1 MEVNNLMNPIG
12 YSYLNKH
19 YKLLLPK
26 LGIEVY
32 YDINAEAERT
42 IDYGASKRKV
52 IPGSR
57 QYKDCPYEQML
68 EAIKYQGIRL
78 HFFAMIFKQCNI
90 AELTNFI
97 TIQPNSKHT
106 RVLWFLYEWLTE
118 TQLDIPDL
126 KSGNYVNLFEDRF
139 YYTLKSGTKDKRTRI
154 VNNALGTKEFCPTV
168 RKTPEILRLAEID
181 VYETA
186 WAKMQKLGEQLS
198 ADYIGRS
205 INYLYSK
212 ETKSSTEIEKESP
225 DRQKMQRFLKAIKNA
240 GYFELTKEKLID
252 LQNKIVTGEY
262 EADDYRK
269 EEIYVGSVIN
279 HFNFADEDVHYVG
292 PLATHVPSMMQ
303 GLLDTHDNLMTDN
316 LVPSLIHAT
325 IISFGEVYIHPM
337 VDGNGRIHRY
347 LIHDVMKQREPIHEF
362 IIPISASILKN
373 QDKYDKV
380 LDSISKPIMA
390 ILEYELDDT
399 QNNKIKIKNDIDY
412 MYRYPDYTEH
422 TLFIYEMMQCA
433 ISNELIEEICLL
445 IVFDFAKTALNS
457 IADIANGTLDK
468 IVSILISQGGKCSK
482 AKLKFITRYI
492 DVKHLSAIEG
502 GISKLINDIK
512 EKLDVDVVKVI
523 NKEIK
528 PR

>member
-1 MEVNNLMNPIG
+1 MDVNNFMTPIG
-12 YSYLNKH
+12 YSYLNKY

-26 LGIEVY
+26 LGLEVY
-32 YDINAEAERT
+32 HDSNTERERI
-42 IDYGASKRKV
+42 IDYGASKRKI

-57 QYKDCPYEQML
+57 KHRNCPYEQML

-78 HFFAMIFKQCNI
+78 HFFAAIFKKCDVK
-90 AELTNFI
+90 ELTDFLKI
-97 TIQPNSKHT
+97 KPNSKHT
-106 RVLWFLYEWLTE
+106 RVLWFLYEWLTDIP
-118 TQLDIPDL
+118 LDIPDL
-126 KSGNYVNLFEDRF
+126 KSGNYVNLFEDEF
-139 YYTLKSGTKDKRTRI
+139 YYTLKSGIKNRRTRI
-154 VNNALGTKEFCPTV
+154 VNNAIGTKDFCPTV
-168 RKTPEILRLAEID
+168 RKTPEIIKLAKVD

-186 WAKMQKLGEQLS
+186 WAKMQKIGEQLS
-198 ADYIGRS
+198 ADHIGRS

-279 HFNFADEDVHYVG
+279 HFNFTDEDVHYVG
-292 PLATHVPSMMQ
+292 PLAKHVPSMMQ
-303 GLLDTHDNLMTDN
+303 GLLDTHDKLMADN
-316 LVPSLIHAT
+316 NVPSLIHAT

-380 LDSISKPIMA
+380 LDSISKPLMA
-390 ILEYELDDT
+390 ILEYELDDQ
-399 QNNKIKIKNDIDY
+399 QNNKIEIKNDIDY

-422 TLFIYEMMQCA
+422 TSFIYEMMDCA

-445 IVFDFAKTALNS
+445 IVFDFAKKIINS

-482 AKLKFITRYI
+482 AKRKYVTN
-492 DVKHLSAIEG
+492 HIEVELLENIEVD
-502 GISKLINDIK
+502 ISKLITSIK
-512 EKLDVDVVKVI
+512 EKLDVDVVEVI
-523 NKEIK
+523 NK
-528 PR
+528 

>member
-1 MEVNNLMNPIG
+1 MNPIG

-32 YDINAEAERT
+32 HDINAEAEHT
-42 IDYGASKRKV
+42 VDYGASKRKI
-52 IPGSR
+52 IPVTR
-57 QYKDCPYEQML
+57 KYKDCPYEQML

-78 HFFAMIFKQCNI
+78 HFFAMIFKKCNI
-90 AELTNFI
+90 SEFTFFI
-97 TIQPNSKHT
+97 TEKPNSKHT
-106 RVLWFLYEWLTE
+106 RVLWFLYEWLTDKK
-118 TQLDIPDL
+118 LNIPDL
-126 KSGNYVNLFEDRF
+126 KSGNYVNLFEDKF
-139 YYTLKSGTKDKRTRI
+139 YYTLKNGVKNKRTRI
-154 VNNALGTKEFCPTV
+154 INNAIGTKDFCPTV
-168 RKTPEILRLAEID
+168 RKTPEILRLANID

-186 WAKMQKLGEQLS
+186 WAKMQKLGEQIS
-198 ADYIGRS
+198 ADHIGRS

-269 EEIYVGSVIN
+269 GEIYVGSVIN
-279 HFNFADEDVHYVG
+279 HYNFADEDVHYVG
-292 PLATHVPSMMQ
+292 PLAKHVPNMMQ

-316 LVPSLIHAT
+316 LVPSLIHAS

-380 LDSISKPIMA
+380 LDSISKPLMA
-390 ILEYELDDT
+390 ILEYELDEK
-399 QNNKIKIKNDIDY
+399 QNNEIKIKNDIDY

-422 TLFIYEMMQCA
+422 VLFIYEMMQCA

-445 IVFDFAKTALNS
+445 IVFDYAKKSINS

-468 IVSILISQGGKCSK
+468 IVSILISHGGVCSK
-482 AKLKFITRYI
+482 SKLKFVTKHI
-492 DVKHLSAIEG
+492 DAKHLSVIESE
-502 GISKLINDIK
+502 ICKLISSIK
-512 EKLDVDVVKVI
+512 EKLEVDVVKVI
-523 NKEIK
+523 NKE
-528 PR
+528 